1 MERKKSIVSVGEL
14 IFGEKEYLVLKVIT
28 FWVEDSFWSNWAYEN
43 KKNKK
48 SDNIHETG
56 LSTKRLSYKFS
67 GFFSN
72 GYPWYVL

>member
-28 FWVEDSFWSNWAYEN
+28 FWVEDSFWSNWTYEN

-48 SDNIHETG
+48 FDNIDKTG
-56 LSTKRLSYKFS
+56 PSTKRLFYKFS
-67 GFFSN
+67 GFFSD
-72 GYPWYVL
+72 GYPRYVL